1 MIGPLSNFH
10 ICDSAPPLR
19 DLFDLFHSNAASH
32 KKNHDNYNNQLKGPI
47 TRSTDNKSRGGWKK
61 VSEDTFQ
68 ESVFPSR
75 ILRIREKVQKTSGG
89 KKTGKYSYFD
99 SEVNL
104 LLVVLVCRLTS
115 MQNIKHREYSKNMEI
130 V

>member
-1 MIGPLSNFH
+1 M
-10 ICDSAPPLR
+10 
-19 DLFDLFHSNAASH
+19 
-32 KKNHDNYNNQLKGPI
+32 
-47 TRSTDNKSRGGWKK
+47 
-61 VSEDTFQ
+61 SEDTFQ

-104 LLVVLVCRLTS
+104 LLVVLVCRVVSGRALIYVLGNRRPS
-115 MQNIKHREYSKNMEI
+115 RA
-130 V
+130 VAG